1 MSSFRSMASTVSSP
15 SAPMFAI
22 SDCHGVVI
30 QHSVTWKTHVTGGG
44 GGGFLVVNNGN
55 GYGQVNP
62 RWTRTDHVHRQ
73 DFWVRTAEGRE
84 VNYWLEGF
92 EDIAIRQGTN
102 WRCSSPTA
110 TSLKSATTRHGCA
123 TEWRRSVISSPKDRP

>member
-1 MSSFRSMASTVSSP
+1 MASTVSSP

-73 DFWVRTAEGRE
+73 DFWVRTSPRVGRSTIG
-84 VNYWLEGF
+84 WKALRTSPS
-92 EDIAIRQGTN
+92 AKGTSL
-102 WRCSSPTA
+102 RCSSPTA
-110 TSLKSATTRHGCA
+110 TSLKSSTTRHGCA
-123 TEWRRSVISSPKDRP
+123 TAWRRSVISSPKGRP